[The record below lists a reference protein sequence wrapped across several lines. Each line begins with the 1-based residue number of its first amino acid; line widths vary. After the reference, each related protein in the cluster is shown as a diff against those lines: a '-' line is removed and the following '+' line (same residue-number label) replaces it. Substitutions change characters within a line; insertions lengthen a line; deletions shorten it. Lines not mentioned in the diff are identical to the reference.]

1 MEKKSIVENNPEEC
15 YVCGTTGS
23 LERHHIFGGNPG
35 RKLSE
40 RYGLTVHLCYLHH
53 RDSKEGVH
61 FNKELCDRLHKEGQK
76 IFEKNHTR
84 EEFMEV
90 FKRNYMTDEADE
102 TRQQEDREKTK
113 Q

>member
-1 MEKKSIVENNPEEC
+1 MAKKSIVENNPEEC
-15 YVCGTTGS
+15 YVCGAARP
-23 LERHHIFGGNPG
+23 LERHHIYGGNPG

-40 RYGLTVHLCYLHH
+40 RYGLTVHLCCFHH

-61 FNKELCDRLHKEGQK
+61 FNKELRDRLHEEGQK
-76 IFEKNHTR
+76 AFERIFTR
-84 EEFMEV
+84 EEFMAV
-90 FKRNYMTDEADE
+90 FHRNYRIREEE